1 MSNTPFIGPPHDLD
15 VLLTPSHGA
24 IFRCLAVHLV
34 CSCRV
39 VTIVYPMFAQHSLAR
54 VSTLSSRY
62 CTTIL
67 SALQLYNDLSTSTS
81 RTCVA
86 ATFFFYH
93 NISHTS
99 PLVMSTSSFSCIV
112 FPPRAEL
119 ELPNQVP
126 TRPNPLN
133 SALSHA
139 CADFLFVGSS
149 SIRQKA
155 DRHHSS
161 LFRAFFSISEDV
173 SPFAPHL
180 SPLTP
185 SLVTLA
191 RQRGPS
197 CTSVHVNVKWSD
209 VLFFPHRDRTCA
221 KYNYNCPAS
230 TPFLPL
236 ILPRFNRSW
245 NQNIAFEQKESRTR
259 MWPSVFTLSY
269 VVGIETHACHLS
281 LAPSNSCPVPGTLLS
296 LCSSPR
302 VLF

>member
-1 MSNTPFIGPPHDLD
+1 MSNTPFIIGPPHDLD

-67 SALQLYNDLSTSTS
+67 SALQLYIMTCRRLRLALALQQLSSST
-81 RTCVA
+81 T
-86 ATFFFYH
+86 
-93 NISHTS
+93 ISLI
-99 PLVMSTSSFSCIV
+99 PPPVMSTSSFSCIEKHQKNKIIHDQTRRACLHPGPSLN
-112 FPPRAEL
+112 FPTQSQHCPSIPRL
-119 ELPNQVP
+119 
-126 TRPNPLN
+126 R
-133 SALSHA
+133 
-139 CADFLFVGSS
+139 ADFSFVGSS

-155 DRHHSS
+155 DRHHPS

-191 RQRGPS
+191 RQRGQS
-197 CTSVHVNVKWSD
+197 CTPVHVNVKWSD
-209 VLFFPHRDRTCA
+209 VLFFPQGPHVRQIQLQLSCIDAFSPPHLT
-221 KYNYNCPAS
+221 S
-230 TPFLPL
+230 LQSL
-236 ILPRFNRSW
+236 I
-245 NQNIAFEQKESRTR
+245 ESEYC
-259 MWPSVFTLSY
+259 V
-269 VVGIETHACHLS
+269 
-281 LAPSNSCPVPGTLLS
+281 
-296 LCSSPR
+296 
-302 VLF
+302 

>member
-1 MSNTPFIGPPHDLD
+1 MSNTPFIIGLPHDLD

-67 SALQLYNDLSTSTS
+67 SALQLYIMTCRRLRLALALQQLSSST
-81 RTCVA
+81 T
-86 ATFFFYH
+86 
-93 NISHTS
+93 ISLI
-99 PLVMSTSSFSCIV
+99 PLHPSCPRRLLAVSKNTKKNKIIHDQTRRACLHPGPSLN
-112 FPPRAEL
+112 FPTQSQHCPSIPRL
-119 ELPNQVP
+119 
-126 TRPNPLN
+126 R
-133 SALSHA
+133 
-139 CADFLFVGSS
+139 ADFSFVGSS

-155 DRHHSS
+155 DRHHPS

-191 RQRGPS
+191 RQRGLC
-197 CTSVHVNVKWSD
+197 CTPVHVNVKWSD
-209 VLFFPHRDRTCA
+209 VLFFPGTARAPNTTTTVLHRRLSPPHLT
-221 KYNYNCPAS
+221 S
-230 TPFLPL
+230 LQSL
-236 ILPRFNRSW
+236 I
-245 NQNIAFEQKESRTR
+245 ESEYC
-259 MWPSVFTLSY
+259 V
-269 VVGIETHACHLS
+269 
-281 LAPSNSCPVPGTLLS
+281 
-296 LCSSPR
+296 
-302 VLF
+302 